1 MPETLE
7 ARLRALGEEAGF
19 PPTPDLAARVGAEL
33 RSRGRPTPLAAA
45 RRRRRTLALVL
56 AAALLLPAAAIAA
69 VPGARDRVLD
79 WLGLRGVEVKRVATT
94 PRAGPS
100 AGLDLGRPVTL
111 RDAPV
116 RFTPLVPSALGAPA
130 GVFAAGSPPGG
141 RVSLTYRAGAG
152 LPPVA
157 PGVGALVTEFRG
169 SRTREFIQKALGPRT
184 TVRRVSVAGA
194 PGVYLSGEPHGFVF
208 VDARGVIRM
217 EDVRLARDVLIW
229 ERDGLVLR
237 LEARRPLQD
246 LLRIARSFN

>member
-1 MPETLE
+1 MPEALD
-7 ARLRALGEEAGF
+7 ARLRALAEDAAF
-19 PPTPDLAARVGAEL
+19 PPTPDLAASVGAQL
-33 RSRGRPTPLAAA
+33 RVAARPSPLAAA
-45 RRRRRTLALVL
+45 RRRRRTLALAL

-69 VPGARDRVLD
+69 VPAARDRVLD
-79 WLGLRGVEVKRVATT
+79 WLGLRGVSVKRVATT
-94 PRAGPS
+94 PPAGPS

-111 RDAPV
+111 RDPRV
-116 RFTPLVPSALGAPA
+116 SFTPLVPAELGRPA

-141 RVSLTYRAGAG
+141 RVSLTYRPRAG
-152 LPPVA
+152 LPAIA

-169 SRTREFIQKALGPRT
+169 TRTRQFIQKALGPRT
-184 TVRRVSVAGA
+184 KARRVTVAGA

-208 VDARGVIRM
+208 IDARGEMRM

-246 LLRIARSFN
+246 LLRIARSFH